1 MKCHDSPLYGC
12 SSLDSNISVTG
23 DEDGF
28 VKMWNNRQGVNNI
41 MTFKRF
47 DEFELNC
54 MGTVVRS
61 GTKFVVGS
69 GTGPRYMFRYLLFCQ
84 YHCTPVSTSRFS
96 TKLVS

>member
-1 MKCHDSPLYGC
+1 M
-12 SSLDSNISVTG
+12 TG

-28 VKMWNNRQGVNNI
+28 VEMWNNRQEVINM

-47 DEFELNC
+47 DVRQKKPDIQSEMNDGELNC

-69 GTGPRYMFRYLLFCQ
+69 GNDPRYMFRYLLFCQ